1 MTAALVLGGRP
12 SGRAWLEDV
21 AACCFAGAG
30 VLVVTTSIRR
40 QRPRPWAVAVNVA
53 VGSATLLAA
62 PAFAARNSPQ
72 LWTDWPVNM
81 TFLVDAEIVCSG

>member
-1 MTAALVLGGRP
+1 
-12 SGRAWLEDV
+12 
-21 AACCFAGAG
+21 
-30 VLVVTTSIRR
+30 
-40 QRPRPWAVAVNVA
+40 VAVNVA